1 VIPVI
6 LTHRGNQDYVRTA
19 IEQAQLR
26 NQRVI
31 LIGDEGNM
39 AAEHY
44 LNADYWEGAAE
55 FAKVYKHMSHN
66 PEPQE
71 LYCFQIY
78 FVLRDF
84 CRRNHIERLFTMDS
98 DVMLYCDVTEYE
110 KTLGDYDLAINWCE
124 RQEPYRWSACLHNSF
139 WKYWALAVMCDL
151 ITGTYQS
158 EPLMN
163 KLEQKWAWHEEN
175 NVPGGVCDMTLLHF
189 FRQEMNAVNLSRVRA
204 TDGYINPSVWDDNI
218 NQAENYTEGEYWEW
232 TALGGG
238 KVIWR
243 GSELKGRTAPFYLE
257 RGFPPEYIRANALH
271 FQGQAKRLM
280 EEYRG

>member
-1 VIPVI
+1 MIPVI

-31 LIGDEGNM
+31 LIGDEGNT

-44 LNADYWEGAAE
+44 LNADYWEGAGE
-55 FAKVYKHMSHN
+55 FAKVYRHMSHN

-78 FVLRDF
+78 FVLRDWA
-84 CRRNHIERLFTMDS
+84 RAHGVERLFTMDS

-139 WKYWALAVMCDL
+139 WKLETLEGMCEFL
-151 ITGTYQS
+151 MGAYQD
-158 EPLMN
+158 EGWTEI
-163 KLEQKWAWHEEN
+163 LETKWAWHQEN
-175 NVPGGVCDMTLLHF
+175 DVPGGVCDMTLLHF
-189 FRQEMNAVNLSRVRA
+189 FRQGRKAVNLSRVRA

-218 NQAENYTEGEYWEW
+218 NQAENYYQNEYRLEW
-232 TALGGG
+232 THTDRGMKEAVLEEGCPVGFN
-238 KVIWR
+238 WR
-243 GSELKGRTAPFYLE
+243 HTAADRHVRF
-257 RGFPPEYIRANALH
+257 NALH